1 MKVQS
6 VSINRRGNTEEG
18 LKLGDATFY
27 KHDES
32 MEARITLSE
41 CTPGA
46 IEAIGRLAA
55 LPPEELQAYF
65 EHKPTVLKTFTME
78 GIVSEEDFNDLAM
91 KMRKFRFPIQQTE
104 KPVVKK
110 LAELLVDGVTLSAPD
125 LVYLA
130 ELLSKPSKAEYLQQC
145 LTEFITN
152 V

>member
-6 VSINRRGNTEEG
+6 VAINRRDNTEEG

-27 KHDES
+27 KRDES
-32 MEARITLSE
+32 MEAHISLSD
-41 CTPGA
+41 CPPSV

-55 LPPEELQAYF
+55 ASPEELQAYF
-65 EHKPTVLKTFTME
+65 ELKTFTME
-78 GIVSEEDFNDLAM
+78 GIVSEDYLNYLAM
-91 KMRKFRFPIQQTE
+91 KMRKFRFPLQQTE

-110 LAELLVDGVTLSAPD
+110 LAELLVNGVTLSTPD

-152 V
+152 